1 MRKVGRA
8 ANRLGDEEK
17 RGKMPDRAMVELC
30 FKAQARVHWTKRSK
44 VTWKERSRHKAE
56 TWGAGCVRGV

>member
-1 MRKVGRA
+1 MRKFGRA

-17 RGKMPDRAMVELC
+17 RGQMPDRAMVELC
-30 FKAQARVHWTKRSK
+30 FKAQVRVHWMKRSK

-56 TWGAGCVRGV
+56 T